1 MRRSCLSGAALHCDL
16 AVPISG
22 LISDNIDANTSEI
35 VVKSDFFVWQS
46 IYIRVRWDGF
56 DLRVKSET
64 CEPQQAMP
72 MVGNGRNR
80 FGAEQMEELRLP
92 WNGKEGFIYGTIIA
106 AITCFIMCE
115 FNIFKGAGEV
125 TMELFVNGLISLPFV
140 WIAVM
145 LLITFIVGPVA
156 NRFVRTFTVPSDS
169 FYPKIVFNII
179 ACVLM
184 MSMTMT
190 IVGPSI
196 GHIIEGNLTIDVITN
211 WPVNWP
217 VNFCVAFWVEML
229 IAQPTARAVMKRK
242 HIRMMKAQKQTEG
255 A

>member
-1 MRRSCLSGAALHCDL
+1 
-16 AVPISG
+16 
-22 LISDNIDANTSEI
+22 
-35 VVKSDFFVWQS
+35 
-46 IYIRVRWDGF
+46 
-56 DLRVKSET
+56 
-64 CEPQQAMP
+64 
-72 MVGNGRNR
+72 MVGNGRSR

-125 TMELFVNGLISLPFV
+125 TMELLVNGLISLPFV